1 MNGLTIGLVT
11 DNPITTLG
19 GVERFSQGL
28 LQEFEARG
36 ARTLVCDRTALR
48 DYGEK
53 WFDRWG
59 FDMSRRC
66 WAVGVAASRLL
77 AEVGADIIFQNGI
90 SGWSLRRLA
99 RGTPRVVVH
108 HGTWRGV
115 APSLLQP
122 DAGIRN
128 RIANRVL
135 TKWQLGTIEKWTAK
149 GAASVCVSM
158 SAAEELRNLYDQPAT
173 IIQNGIDLHHF
184 SATDRRQARRAMDL
198 PDSGKIVVVFTGRLE
213 IGKGC
218 DILLA
223 ISERAWQNLPGV
235 RFLFCT
241 DSQPA
246 GWPPNVDFRLDVPY
260 ESMPLAYSAADLF
273 LFPSRY
279 EGCSYSVIEAMAC
292 GLAPLMS
299 NAGHARDIKAA
310 DPILADCI
318 LEDLNLDNYWRCL
331 VELVEDAARRREA
344 GNAARKYVQE
354 NNSLKAMGHAY
365 ARLIQGLLAEKTVV

>member
-19 GVERFSQGL
+19 GVERFSLGL
-28 LQEFEARG
+28 VQEFKERG
-36 ARTLVCDRTALR
+36 ARTLVCDRTALHE
-48 DYGEK
+48 YGEK
-53 WFDRWG
+53 WLDRLG

-66 WAVGVAASRLL
+66 WAVGVVASRLL
-77 AEVGADIIFQNGI
+77 AEAGADIIVQNGI

-115 APSLLQP
+115 APSLLRP

-128 RIANRVL
+128 IIANRVL
-135 TKWQLGTIEKWTAK
+135 TNWQMGAIEKWTTG
-149 GAASVCVSM
+149 GATSVGVSM
-158 SAAEELRNLYDQPAT
+158 STAEELRYLYGRPAT
-173 IIQNGIDLHHF
+173 IIQNGIDLQHF
-184 SATDRRQARRAMDL
+184 SATDRLQALRSMSL
-198 PDSGKIVVVFTGRLE
+198 PDSGQVVVVFTGRIE
-213 IGKGC
+213 IRKGC
-218 DILLA
+218 DLLRA
-223 ISERAWQNLPGV
+223 ITERAWQDLPGV

-241 DSQPA
+241 DRQPA
-246 GWPPNVDFRLDVPY
+246 GWPPNVDFRLNVSY

-299 NAGHARDIKAA
+299 SAGHARDIKVA
-310 DPILADCI
+310 DPILAECI
-318 LEDLNLDNYWRCL
+318 LEDLNLENYWRCL
-331 VELVEDAARRREA
+331 VELVKDAARRREV
-344 GNAARKYVQE
+344 GNAARKYAQE
-354 NNSLKAMGHAY
+354 NNSLKAMGDAY
-365 ARLIQGLLAEKTVV
+365 AGLIKGLLGEKTAL